1 MEEIDLQIDRNLKY
15 LYNHEDRAIHSHR
28 FIDVNGRE
36 LTSKF
41 VGDQFIKEMEVR
53 NLVFNNNNLWS
64 LTDLGYEVI
73 ELGGWIK
80 YLEHEKEQK
89 QLEKQKKNEETEKL
103 KLELEV
109 LRNTVKDYP
118 KTKFIA
124 QASFAIA
131 IIAVIISIWQL
142 LK

>member
-1 MEEIDLQIDRNLKY
+1 MKEIDLQIDKNLEY
-15 LYNHEDRAIHSHR
+15 LYNHEDKAIHSHR

-41 VGDQFIKEMEVR
+41 NGDQFIKEMEFR
-53 NLVFNNNNLWS
+53 KLVFNKNNLWS
-64 LTDLGYEVI
+64 LTDFGYEII

-80 YLEHEKEQK
+80 YLEHEKERK
-89 QLEKQKKNEETEKL
+89 QLEKQKSNEETEKL

-124 QASFAIA
+124 KASFATA
-131 IIAVIISIWQL
+131 IISIIISIWQL